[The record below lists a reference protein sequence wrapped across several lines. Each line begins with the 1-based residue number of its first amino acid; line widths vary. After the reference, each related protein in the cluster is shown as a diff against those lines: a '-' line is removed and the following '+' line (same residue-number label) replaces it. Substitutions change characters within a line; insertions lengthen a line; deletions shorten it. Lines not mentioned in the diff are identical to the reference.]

1 MQPIS
6 HAFDITFL
14 TLQAAVVAFLLL
26 HDWIPL
32 GRLSNIAAIHN
43 EDSLARR
50 IFVTLL
56 PALPAAIGLF
66 YSAKYFGHAYPDWLG
81 MLLWITYGLFF
92 FGLLRAWWIPYLL
105 IPDPARAA
113 RYQIIFANTHT
124 FLPKRNGM
132 APDTLHTLFHVVT
145 LATVIALF
153 IRDRMLHQPF

>member
-1 MQPIS
+1 MQPIC
-6 HAFDITFL
+6 HTFDITFL
-14 TLQAAVVAFLLL
+14 TLQAIVVAFLLL

-43 EDSLARR
+43 EDSLQRR

-56 PALPAAIGLF
+56 PALPAAIGLL
-66 YSAKYFGHAYPDWLG
+66 YSAKYFGRAYPDWLE
-81 MLLWITYGLFF
+81 MLLWISYGLFL

-145 LATVIALF
+145 VATVIGLF
-153 IRDRMLHQPF
+153 MRDRMLHHLS